1 MGKRLTLFVDGAS
14 RGNPGPSAYG
24 ALLLDESGAA
34 LAELSESIG
43 KATNN
48 VAEYQG
54 LLAGLAKALEH
65 SPDHLTVKSDSQ
77 LLTRQ
82 LVLKYRVKDPKLI
95 PLFERAKFILPNG
108 GPNGFADVACGRID
122 TYFAWNEAL
131 TEVFSAIF
139 IAERAGCVVTQWDGS
154 PVRFRPDIHAVYS
167 LVCSATPRL
176 HEQVLQA
183 LRGITPP
190 KGLLP

>member
-95 PLFERAKFILPNG
+95 LLFERAKALLKQFPRVEILHIPRAENRQT
-108 GPNGFADVACGRID
+108 DVLANNALER
-122 TYFAWNEAL
+122 EA
-131 TEVFSAIF
+131 A
-139 IAERAGCVVTQWDGS
+139 
-154 PVRFRPDIHAVYS
+154 
-167 LVCSATPRL
+167 
-176 HEQVLQA
+176 
-183 LRGITPP
+183 RGE
-190 KGLLP
+190 